1 METWNQIN
9 FPFKIELFELNGE
22 CILTLYKYLL
32 DNLEGD
38 INLEDAP
45 IKKYFTIISRSRE
58 ECTKLFN
65 IINKERRLV

>member
-9 FPFKIELFELNGE
+9 FPFKIELSELNGE

-45 IKKYFTIISRSRE
+45 IKKYFTIISRS
-58 ECTKLFN
+58 
-65 IINKERRLV
+65 KE